1 MTDRL
6 RSAVY
11 SAEDQWSEA
20 MNRGGKVD
28 FHGSS
33 IEVPV
38 QRRFGDLDAIET
50 YLHWVTQLPC
60 VLETFG
66 QIAPVA
72 VRARKGQ
79 AKAHYEPAERVIAI
93 PLDTAWAARE
103 SVVLHELAHHIVMSR
118 DSTNEPA
125 HGAAFTVTMCSLVE
139 CVLGPEAALMLRTS
153 YAGLDLPTVMP

>member
-38 QRRFGDLDAIET
+38 QRRFGDRDAIET
-50 YLHWVTQLPC
+50 YLQWVIQLPC
-60 VLETFG
+60 LLETFG

-72 VRARKGQ
+72 VRVRKGQ
-79 AKAHYEPAERVIAI
+79 TKAHYEPTERVIAI
-93 PLDTAWAARE
+93 PFNSSWAARE
-103 SVVLHELAHHIVMSR
+103 SVVLHELAHHIVMTR
-118 DSTNEPA
+118 DGTQGPA
-125 HGAAFTVTMCSLVE
+125 HGAAFTGTMCAIVD

-153 YAGLDLPTVMP
+153 YASLDLPTVMP